1 MYTTVRKYEG
11 VTNSQEASRKV
22 QEGFVPLISAMP
34 GFVEYQWV
42 DLGHGAMLSIS
53 VFEALGHAIDSNQ
66 AAAAWVAKNL
76 PSVMAQPS
84 RIENGRVV
92 ARRSASPAKV

>member
-11 VTNSQEASRKV
+11 VTNPQEASRKV

-42 DLGHGAMLSIS
+42 DLGQGSMLSIS
-53 VFEALGHAIDSNQ
+53 VFDVLGHAIESNQ
-66 AAAAWVAKNL
+66 AAANWVAKNL
-76 PSVMAQPS
+76 PTVMALAS

-92 ARRSASPAKV
+92 VRRSASNPQ

>member
-11 VTNSQEASRKV
+11 VVNSQEASRKV
-22 QEGFVPLISAMP
+22 QEGFVPLIAAMP

-42 DLGHGAMLSIS
+42 DLGQGAMLSIS
-53 VFEALGHAIDSNQ
+53 VFDALGHAIDSNQ
-66 AAAAWVAKNL
+66 AAASWVAKNL
-76 PSVMAQPS
+76 PSVMAQAC

-92 ARRSASPAKV
+92 ARGSASNPKA

>member
-11 VTNSQEASRKV
+11 VTNSQEASKKV
-22 QEGFVPLISAMP
+22 QDGFLPLIAAMP

-42 DLGHGAMLSIS
+42 DLGNGSMLSIS
-53 VFEALGHAIDSNQ
+53 VFDALAHAIDSNQ
-66 AAAAWVAKNL
+66 AASTWVAKNL

-84 RIENGRVV
+84 RIENGKVVVRRGMSNTRV
-92 ARRSASPAKV
+92 

>member
-42 DLGHGAMLSIS
+42 DLGQGAMLSIS
-53 VFEALGHAIDSNQ
+53 VFDVLGHAIESNQ
-66 AAAAWVAKNL
+66 AAAAWVGKNL
-76 PSVMAQPS
+76 PSVMALSS

-92 ARRSASPAKV
+92 VRRSASNPKA

>member
-11 VTNSQEASRKV
+11 VTNPQEASRKV
-22 QEGFVPLISAMP
+22 QEGFVPMISAMP

-53 VFEALGHAIDSNQ
+53 VFDVLGHAIESNQ
-66 AAAAWVAKNL
+66 AASSWVAKNL
-76 PSVMAQPS
+76 PSVLAQPS

-92 ARRSASPAKV
+92 ARKSASNTKA

>member
-11 VTNSQEASRKV
+11 VANAQEASRKV
-22 QEGFVPLISAMP
+22 QEGFVPLIAAMP

-42 DLGHGAMLSIS
+42 DLGQGAMLSIS
-53 VFEALGHAIDSNQ
+53 VFDALADAIDSNQ
-66 AAAAWVAKNL
+66 AASAWVAKNL

-92 ARRSASPAKV
+92 ARKSESNTKV

>member
-11 VTNSQEASRKV
+11 VTNPQEASRKV

-42 DLGHGAMLSIS
+42 DLGQGVMLSIS
-53 VFEALGHAIDSNQ
+53 VFDVLGHAIESNQ
-66 AAAAWVAKNL
+66 AAAGWVAKNL
-76 PSVMAQPS
+76 PSVMGQPC
-84 RIENGRVV
+84 RIESGRVV
-92 ARRSASPAKV
+92 VRNSSKQA